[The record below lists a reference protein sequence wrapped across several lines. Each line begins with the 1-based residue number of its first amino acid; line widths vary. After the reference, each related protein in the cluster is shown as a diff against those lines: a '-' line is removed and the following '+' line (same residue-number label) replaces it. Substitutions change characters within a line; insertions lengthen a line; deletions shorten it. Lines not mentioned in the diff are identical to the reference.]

1 MSFVWLLFP
10 PTNQQP
16 LSTVATQAAVALLQR
31 MAQKLEILLIA
42 GPKLCFPPVLH
53 KNCEV

>member
-1 MSFVWLLFP
+1 MWLLFP
-10 PTNQQP
+10 PTNQQT

-31 MAQKLEILLIA
+31 MAQKLEILIA
-42 GPKLCFPPVLH
+42 GPKLCYPPVLH